1 MAFESS
7 QFMILSALIAPS
19 NSSYANTFDAVE
31 FMYHQA
37 ISLKLYTALLNG
49 KKVFIIGLKR
59 ISRNANQISKKAQL
73 PQFGSLSTGTLD
85 HLQRPL
91 FLHHS
96 AKNQYLFTNNLRNCQ
111 RNENSNSSNNQRN
124 SKRRFKNKAYKRRRN
139 LNRDTLLNPPN
150 VDIAKKNSTAK
161 MHYFG
166 T

>member
-1 MAFESS
+1 MWKLYSISLQRINKAIRTLWNTFRNLIVFESS
-7 QFMILSALIAPS
+7 QLMISSALVALS

-37 ISLKLYTALLNG
+37 ISLKLYTALLNR
-49 KKVFIIGLKR
+49 KKVFIIRLKR

-91 FLHHS
+91 FLHHF

-111 RNENSNSSNNQRN
+111 RNEDSDSP
-124 SKRRFKNKAYKRRRN
+124 K
-139 LNRDTLLNPPN
+139 
-150 VDIAKKNSTAK
+150 
-161 MHYFG
+161 
-166 T
+166 